1 MGAFLKF
8 NQGVMKM
15 SLPWRFWVIV
25 VVGANVAV
33 PLFFLG
39 STEAQIVLLAYVAS
53 TAVMTLLTGLTGFTR
68 LLGIGHVFW
77 IPMIIW
83 LWIRLDQ
90 IPSDDAFGVWIRVL
104 IALNTV
110 CLLIDAVDLVRY
122 LAGEREEK
130 A

>member
-25 VVGANVAV
+25 VGGANVAV

-53 TAVMTLLTGLTGFTR
+53 TR
-68 LLGIGHVFW
+68 
-77 IPMIIW
+77 
-83 LWIRLDQ
+83 
-90 IPSDDAFGVWIRVL
+90 
-104 IALNTV
+104 
-110 CLLIDAVDLVRY
+110 
-122 LAGEREEK
+122 
-130 A
+130 